1 MNMKT
6 HLILAWV
13 AMAALLGNAA
23 PEDAIGFHG
32 FLAYADG
39 GPIDTAVPIKIDFSL
54 YDAPTGGT
62 LLWARRIPVSLG
74 ENGGFYVDLRDA
86 AGDPLPAEKTTLARA
101 LAAAPNGK
109 TYLAYAPEGS
119 TPGAR
124 EELVVMPAAYFARTA
139 RIVDEAAP
147 AGVKAER
154 IDVLGT
160 AKFEAACPSED
171 SSGDIEIASTNE
183 IRICKGIQNFNYIC
197 KSGPHE
203 LVPLYDWGG
212 SYVDDVMDSF
222 VTTTDLFYW
231 ARVRYDWWF
240 DGKYFTR
247 YVYGVVPYSA
257 GSECYVGN
265 DSNQYGRNKGDPS
278 YDSRSYVTMYGYH
291 ELGIRQATETEKE
304 EEVEKEEEAK
314 ERE

>member
-23 PEDAIGFHG
+23 SEDAIGFHG

-62 LLWARRIPVSLG
+62 LLWARRVPVMLDK
-74 ENGGFYVDLRDA
+74 NGGFYVDLRDA

-124 EELVVMPAAYFARTA
+124 EELSILPAAYFARTA
-139 RIVDEAAP
+139 RAVDEADSYGFAVDRLE
-147 AGVKAER
+147 VKGKTK
-154 IDVLGT
+154 IDTL
-160 AKFEAACPSED
+160 
-171 SSGDIEIASTNE
+171 ISTNE
-183 IRICKGIQNFNYIC
+183 VNIY
-197 KSGPHE
+197 KSFEVNPAFHAGTFGTLSTDNANPDS
-203 LVPLYDWGG
+203 VRN
-212 SYVDDVMDSF
+212 SQDV
-222 VTTTDLFYW
+222 FYW
-231 ARVRYDWWF
+231 VHSKRNNEI
-240 DGKYFTR
+240 GC
-247 YVYGVVPYSA
+247 VVPFA
-257 GSECYVGN
+257 ADSECYVG
-265 DSNQYGRNKGDPS
+265 REAEEIVPW
-278 YDSRSYVTMYGYH
+278 GYQQ
-291 ELGIRQATETEKE
+291 LGQQENGEGK
-304 EEVEKEEEAK
+304 
-314 ERE
+314 